1 MRTTVNLDDD
11 VMAAVDHLRRTDG
24 VGPSEAINT
33 LVRKGLAMETLRPLY
48 VHRSSPL
55 GARCDVSNIGDVLDL
70 LDAE

>member
-11 VMAAVDHLRRTDG
+11 VFAAIEQLRRTEG
-24 VGPSEAINT
+24 VGPSEALNA
-33 LVRKGLAMETLRPLY
+33 LVRKGLATETIRPPY

-55 GARCDVSNIGDVLDL
+55 GARFDVTNIGDVLDF